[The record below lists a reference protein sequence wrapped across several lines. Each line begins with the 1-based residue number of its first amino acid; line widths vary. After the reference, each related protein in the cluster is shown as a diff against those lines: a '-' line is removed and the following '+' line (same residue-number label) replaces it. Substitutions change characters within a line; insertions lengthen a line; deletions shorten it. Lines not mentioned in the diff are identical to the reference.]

1 MKKLLILLMISV
13 VFMAVSVPAFA
24 QSVVPEQSVGNVS
37 LKAHDGLHIA
47 HHNVMDN
54 NGKASQVFHI
64 RFMPAFHHH

>member
-13 VFMAVSVPAFA
+13 VFMAVSVPALA

-37 LKAHDGLHIA
+37 MSAYDGLHLA

-54 NGKASQVFHI
+54 NGIASHVFHV
-64 RFMPAFHHH
+64 RFMPAFHPH